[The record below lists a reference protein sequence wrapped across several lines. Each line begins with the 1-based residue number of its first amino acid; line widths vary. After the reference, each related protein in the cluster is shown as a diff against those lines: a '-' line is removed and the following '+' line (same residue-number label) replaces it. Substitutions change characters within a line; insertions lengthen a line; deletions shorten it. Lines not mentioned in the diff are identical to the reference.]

1 MAKSKPF
8 TIEEIRALIPRF
20 AATAQ
25 MFEGLLH
32 QYEGGKVKA
41 VKGKAKAVKATN
53 GRRGP
58 RRKRRGGAGSDKIR
72 EKLLG
77 ALKGGKGL
85 QLSDVVKRTGLDAG
99 AVKYHL
105 RRLRAAKQ
113 VRVTGSRK
121 EARWAAT

>member
-1 MAKSKPF
+1 MAKSRPF

-32 QYEGGKVKA
+32 KYEGGKAKA
-41 VKGKAKAVKATN
+41 AVKATN

-58 RRKRRGGAGSDKIR
+58 RRKRRGGAGSDKIQ

-77 ALKGGKGL
+77 VLKGSKGGL
-85 QLSDVVKRTGLDAG
+85 QLGVIVKRTGLDAG

-105 RRLRAAKQ
+105 RKLRASKQ
-113 VRVTGSRK
+113 VRVSGTRRD
-121 EARWAAT
+121 ARWAAK